1 MQPPAKACGF
11 VCDERRS
18 RPTVNRYGALLTH
31 GTNTFTGE
39 RTKIVAPLPA
49 VAKTGAWFVER
60 SERWRLVFDSPN
72 PVSGLN
78 FESLAQG
85 FENLAGIVDAIPADS
100 RAQCFHPRLLELK
113 RRCERLAYLGGHRH
127 QSGANEVGISGR
139 QSMPSSTISL
149 DRKRARLNS
158 SH

>member
-1 MQPPAKACGF
+1 MNRPPS
-11 VCDERRS
+11 RS
-18 RPTVNRYGALLTH
+18 T
-31 GTNTFTGE
+31 
-39 RTKIVAPLPA
+39 RTDTLFPYTTLVRSLPA
-49 VAKTGAWFVER
+49 VAKTGALFVER

-113 RRCERLAYLGGHRH
+113 RRCERFASLGGHRH
-127 QSGANEVGISGR
+127 KSGAHVVGIVQQTEIGR
-139 QSMPSSTISL
+139 ASCRERGCQYV
-149 DRKRARLNS
+149 
-158 SH
+158 